1 MVKQVVFGGC
11 WVGLCL
17 LSGIGMLLAAESR
30 PNILWFVVDDMSPN
44 FACYGETTIQTPHVD
59 GLAKQGVQFLQAY
72 ITAPVCSP
80 CRSALIT
87 GMYQTTIGSHQH
99 RSGRGE
105 LKIHLPEGVVPVPQ
119 LFQAAGYYTCIG
131 RGIASESPRG
141 AAKGKKGKGGGEEF
155 GKTDYNFEWDQT
167 MYDGDDWS
175 GRRQGQPF
183 FMQVQMSGGKLREG
197 SPDRRAAFRQ
207 RVIADLGSATDPA
220 AVNLPPYYPRDPVLL
235 EDWALY
241 LDAVRYTDKLVG
253 DVLKRLDDEGLTANT
268 LVIFMTDHGI
278 SHARGKQFLYDEGTH
293 IPLVVRGPGVAAGVQ
308 RSDLVEHIDVAAIS
322 LAAAG
327 IPLPAKMQGRPSLSP
342 GYQPRQAVFAARDR
356 CDETIDRIR
365 SMRSEEYLYIRN
377 FYPERPHL
385 QPNAYKDGKAIVQ
398 QLRALHAAGRLEAL
412 SEQLLFNPT
421 RPAEELYAYRR
432 DRWQVTNLA
441 KDPTYAE
448 ILQKH
453 RAGLDRWLEES
464 QDQGAEAEA
473 MYDSDMREY
482 LRKPNPEVEANIRQ
496 MKAWAAAGK

>member
-1 MVKQVVFGGC
+1 
-11 WVGLCL
+11 
-17 LSGIGMLLAAESR
+17 
-30 PNILWFVVDDMSPN
+30 
-44 FACYGETTIQTPHVD
+44 
-59 GLAKQGVQFLQAY
+59 
-72 ITAPVCSP
+72 
-80 CRSALIT
+80 
-87 GMYQTTIGSHQH
+87 
-99 RSGRGE
+99 
-105 LKIHLPEGVVPVPQ
+105 
-119 LFQAAGYYTCIG
+119 
-131 RGIASESPRG
+131 
-141 AAKGKKGKGGGEEF
+141 
-155 GKTDYNFEWDQT
+155 
-167 MYDGDDWS
+167 
-175 GRRQGQPF
+175 
-183 FMQVQMSGGKLREG
+183 
-197 SPDRRAAFRQ
+197 
-207 RVIADLGSATDPA
+207 
-220 AVNLPPYYPRDPVLL
+220 
-235 EDWALY
+235 
-241 LDAVRYTDKLVG
+241 
-253 DVLKRLDDEGLTANT
+253 
-268 LVIFMTDHGI
+268 
-278 SHARGKQFLYDEGTH
+278 
-293 IPLVVRGPGVAAGVQ
+293 
-308 RSDLVEHIDVAAIS
+308 
-322 LAAAG
+322 
-327 IPLPAKMQGRPSLSP
+327 LSP

-365 SMRSEEYLYIRN
+365 SMRSEDFLYIRN

-412 SEQLLFNPT
+412 SEQLLFSPT

>member
-1 MVKQVVFGGC
+1 
-11 WVGLCL
+11 
-17 LSGIGMLLAAESR
+17 
-30 PNILWFVVDDMSPN
+30 
-44 FACYGETTIQTPHVD
+44 
-59 GLAKQGVQFLQAY
+59 
-72 ITAPVCSP
+72 
-80 CRSALIT
+80 
-87 GMYQTTIGSHQH
+87 
-99 RSGRGE
+99 
-105 LKIHLPEGVVPVPQ
+105 
-119 LFQAAGYYTCIG
+119 
-131 RGIASESPRG
+131 
-141 AAKGKKGKGGGEEF
+141 
-155 GKTDYNFEWDQT
+155 
-167 MYDGDDWS
+167 
-175 GRRQGQPF
+175 
-183 FMQVQMSGGKLREG
+183 
-197 SPDRRAAFRQ
+197 
-207 RVIADLGSATDPA
+207 
-220 AVNLPPYYPRDPVLL
+220 
-235 EDWALY
+235 
-241 LDAVRYTDKLVG
+241 
-253 DVLKRLDDEGLTANT
+253 
-268 LVIFMTDHGI
+268 MTDHGI

-398 QLRALHAAGRLEAL
+398 QLRALHTAGRLEAL
-412 SEQLLFNPT
+412 SEQLLFSPT

-441 KDPTYAE
+441 KDPAYAE